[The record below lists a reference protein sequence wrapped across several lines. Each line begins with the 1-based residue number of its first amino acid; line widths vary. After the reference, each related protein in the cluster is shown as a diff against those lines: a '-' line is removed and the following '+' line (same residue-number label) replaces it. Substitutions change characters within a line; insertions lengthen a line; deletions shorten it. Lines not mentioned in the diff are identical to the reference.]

1 MNRTK
6 LLALLMPLALAP
18 ALSAQA
24 PFEGTATF
32 KTTMEGKTFESKYYS
47 NGKRFRSDM
56 SMGGQEAITITD
68 FAEGKSYTLI
78 PAQKKYLV
86 MDYQAMAAALK
97 PMADKLGGD
106 KPGKPDHPDLSTM
119 PKITA
124 TGHKETIAG
133 YSCEHYTMQLDPKS
147 AMDFCVAKGLGYF
160 SMAGGAGGMGGGGM
174 AQVLAASNPA
184 YKEMLGMF
192 KDGFF
197 LLKFSMSQNGKTMME
212 SEATQI
218 HQGSVPAEML
228 AIPSDYTELKMPG
241 LGNPLKRP

>member
-6 LLALLMPLALAP
+6 LIALLTPLALAA

-32 KTTMEGKTFESKYYS
+32 KTTMEGKTIETKYYS
-47 NGKRFRSDM
+47 NGKRLRQDM
-56 SMGGQEAITITD
+56 SMSGQEVITITD
-68 FAEGKSYTLI
+68 FADAKSYTLM
-78 PAQKKYLV
+78 PSQKKYMV
-86 MDYQAMAAALK
+86 MDFKAMAQALK

-106 KPGKPDHPDLSTM
+106 KPGKPDHPDLSAM

-133 YSCEHYTMQLDPKS
+133 YSCEHYTMQMDPKS

-160 SMAGGAGGMGGGGM
+160 STAGGMGGGSGGM
-174 AQVLAASNPA
+174 AQFLAATNPA
-184 YKEMLGMF
+184 YKELLGMF

-197 LLKFSMSQNGKTMME
+197 PLKYSMSQNGKTMME
-212 SEATQI
+212 SEATKVEK
-218 HQGSVPAEML
+218 GSVPAEML

-241 LGNPLKRP
+241 FGNPLKRP